1 MGMDVGKFMKNP
13 EYEIKLTTYRYIFQ
27 AEALENDR
35 FGDECKKHSAAV
47 VLGKDDM
54 KKFGLKTGDRV
65 RLKNNYG
72 NIVVELRES
81 KREEPGGL
89 AFMVNSP
96 WSNALVS
103 DETGGRGIPEFKNI
117 TAKISLTKDEITKIE
132 SFIEA
137 IFNPGNPPVS

>member
-1 MGMDVGKFMKNP
+1 MGIDVGKFMKNP
-13 EYEIKLTTYRYIFQ
+13 EYEIKLTSYRDIFQ

-35 FGDECKKHSAAV
+35 FGDEYKKHSASV
-47 VLGKDDM
+47 VMGKDDM

-65 RLKNNYG
+65 RLMNSFG
-72 NIVVELRES
+72 SIVVELRES

-103 DETGGRGIPEFKNI
+103 DETGGKGIPEFKNI
-117 TAKISLTKDEITKIE
+117 TARISLTKDEITKIE
-132 SFIEA
+132 SLI
-137 IFNPGNPPVS
+137 S

>member
-1 MGMDVGKFMKNP
+1 MRMDVGRFMKNP
-13 EYEIKLTTYRYIFQ
+13 EYEIRLTTYRDIFQ

-35 FGDECKKHSAAV
+35 FSDEYKKHSAAV
-47 VLGKDDM
+47 VMGKDDM
-54 KKFGLKTGDRV
+54 KKFGLKTDDRV
-65 RLKNNYG
+65 RLMNIHG
-72 NIVVELRES
+72 SIVVEIRES

-132 SFIEA
+132 SLI
-137 IFNPGNPPVS
+137 I